1 MGQIPV
7 YIAIGELSSMAFVL
21 DEQTSEMKTKS
32 LMTGTR
38 NLKFQD
44 GEDVDVLRRPGFELE
59 WTVIGPNI
67 HLAKFKHY
75 A

>member
-1 MGQIPV
+1 
-7 YIAIGELSSMAFVL
+7 MAFVL

-32 LMTGTR
+32 LKTGTR

-59 WTVIGPNI
+59 WTVIGSNM
-67 HLAKFKHY
+67 HLAN